1 MEGGNDV
8 KTSKKAKK
16 GKLLNTAVTPDYI
29 YGGFLDA
36 MNWTWWRVG
45 LGWAHLFVR

>member
-29 YGGFLDA
+29 YGGFRRDELDMVA
-36 MNWTWWRVG
+36 GWVG
-45 LGWAHLFVR
+45 VGASFCA